1 MTTLTEIVDILVADH
16 GASDTGVRSV
26 EHDLGVFE
34 GVGGVSIRSGSHV
47 TEITVVSDF
56 GSRSS
61 VSLASRVVMRSSSLA
76 SLSEV
81 TYRLISLKI
90 RVRSLTVLVDV
101 ESVLTFSESLELS
114 SDLDLLA
121 FNLAHLSYSRDTR
134 VIVGVKNTDCEM
146 FCSFDHLILDY

>member
-16 GASDTGVRSV
+16 GASYTGVRSV

-61 VSLASRVVMRSSSLA
+61 VSFASRVVMRSSSLA
-76 SLSEV
+76 SFGEV
-81 TYRLISLKI
+81 
-90 RVRSLTVLVDV
+90 TVLVDV
-101 ESVLTFSESLELS
+101 ESMLSFSESLKLS
-114 SDLDLLA
+114 FNLNLLT
-121 FNLAHLSYSRDTR
+121 FNLAHSAHGRDTR
-134 VIVGVKNTDCEM
+134 AIIGVKHTYSEM
-146 FCSFDHLILDY
+146 SHYFFC